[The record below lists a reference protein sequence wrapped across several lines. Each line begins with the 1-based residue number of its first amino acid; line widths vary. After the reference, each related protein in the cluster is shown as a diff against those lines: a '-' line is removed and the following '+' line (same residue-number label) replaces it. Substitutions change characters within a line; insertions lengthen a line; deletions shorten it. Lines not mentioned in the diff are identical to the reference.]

1 MINVR
6 DRCCVITHNLDM
18 LKNLIFN
25 VNFNVINFSFSSNT
39 LLCVISS
46 LRQNPPLGLTL
57 TVTPH
62 PVKLGPVYMARS
74 GSVLVRYLQ
83 ACSRLFAHY

>member
-1 MINVR
+1 
-6 DRCCVITHNLDM
+6 M

-62 PVKLGPVYMARS
+62 PVKLGPVYMVRS

-83 ACSRLFAHY
+83 ACSRLFAHYWSSLESVKYEL